1 MSSESLETIIK
12 NLKDEIN
19 EKTRQLEEANSRA
32 SKLQKQL
39 DQNVNES
46 SSKEV
51 NFAEV
56 WKENKILRRVIAKE
70 TEEVHSVYEKCVTVI
85 QKYQEL
91 EAQYKEVLSILLNAE
106 PASGSQG
113 LFAKLQKENQENKAA
128 LETMTN
134 KFTDEKNKCTALE
147 GQFKQVK
154 EELEALKSS
163 DPELNDK
170 AKLLEEINQLKEKL
184 NAKESEVDKL
194 NTQVTDL
201 TTKLEM
207 GKYGVNDE
215 APQALDDFINQS
227 KVEESEASEIEA
239 KYDAEKEERESK
251 TDPTKTVP
259 LNMPEIITSANS
271 RERALLLRIAE
282 LESQLN
288 ELKDKTGFELI
299 SNNGNGEN
307 QNKDG
312 KSWSFVPRVNVQ
324 ERGVNLLG
332 ISNREEEDEI
342 DPHNLP
348 NVDVSAINSPKP
360 EDRLKLASNSDEEN
374 LDENIDLDSEYE
386 ALLNKENVANKE
398 LITKLMDEVRKLRKE
413 LRKDKKER
421 RELVERLERSG
432 SILGSVPTSP
442 KAQIQDDDY
451 ENYTSNEVET
461 ETDNNDERATDRLQ
475 IVTRVANIVVEE
487 EEEQPEEQ
495 SSPINAEYTD
505 EAQSA
510 EEAEATRAAEEAEAA
525 RAAKQAEEI
534 AELLDRPAAEN
545 LDEANTRIKLLED
558 QIKKLVDQINSLQVE
573 SSLNTSAINGNDS
586 LISHDFQSALKRIAK
601 LQKKLDDRSKPPE
614 NMQQFEDEIARLRTE
629 LQESS
634 NHAQELQSLLDSFSK
649 TTNNGV
655 VEVVKENQNM
665 KKTIERKDKEIEDAT
680 KKGADILA
688 KYNEQQ
694 NTIKTLINELK
705 AAKAKNNESQRAI
718 SELNASV
725 EQLQQDL
732 DQADADAES
741 YKDDLTKLDEITA
754 KFYLVQTELDTTKI
768 KLDKTMALLKTKG
781 GPRAIYALE
790 EYDNIVGYKAEI
802 SAQKELLKEI
812 EEILG
817 LPQDSLLNLVD
828 KEGQP
833 RPAIENEDSE
843 NQQEQQQ
850 EEETNNEERIQ
861 KTKEALRKLLQGVRS
876 PGAASP
882 VEVTNHLLFESDND
896 FFNECDKLT
905 KENQRMRTILAQI
918 EEELHLEPGRL
929 TNRQIEDELVANE
942 GQENSESNHLPSG
955 WLNNL
960 VAENND
966 GNGLSIKTRDIN
978 LKKDEEE
985 EEEESEKGK
994 EIERL
999 NAENTNHQS
1008 KIGELEGNCEN
1019 LRRQI
1024 VILNN
1029 KISMLDTD
1037 RLTALQTNT
1046 ILADKC
1052 ADLQSKL
1059 TKAVNK
1065 LKASGN
1071 NLNTSLNVSANES
1084 NLAEFE
1090 NDYRQAR
1097 QRAEEFQNKIERLRS
1112 ELGKA
1117 KAELQRT
1124 ESLENQ
1130 VSELSSTINE
1140 MKKEKT
1146 ELQRRIAE
1154 LEITNA

>member
-1 MSSESLETIIK
+1 MSNESFQSVIDS
-12 NLKDEIN
+12 LKEELK
-19 EKTRQLEEANSRA
+19 EKSRQLEEANSRA
-32 SKLQKQL
+32 SNLQKQL
-39 DQNVNES
+39 DQNVNET

-70 TEEVHSVYEKCVTVI
+70 TEEVHSVYEKCVAVI

-91 EAQYKEVLSILLNAE
+91 EAQYKEVLSILLNSE
-106 PASGSQG
+106 PATASQG
-113 LFAKLQKENQENKAA
+113 LLAKLQKENEEHKAA

-134 KFTDEKNKCTALE
+134 RFTNKKSKYSALK
-147 GQFKQVK
+147 GQYKQVK

-163 DPELNDK
+163 DPEINDK
-170 AKLLEEINQLKEKL
+170 AKLLEEISQLKEQFK
-184 NAKESEVDKL
+184 AKESETDSL
-194 NTQVTDL
+194 NKQVLDL
-201 TTKLEM
+201 KMKLEI

-215 APQALDDFINQS
+215 APQAINDFISQ
-227 KVEESEASEIEA
+227 EQEATELEA

-251 TDPTKTVP
+251 TDPSKSVS
-259 LNMPEIITSANS
+259 LNMPEIITGANS
-271 RERALLLRIAE
+271 RERSLLLRIAE

-288 ELKDKTGFELI
+288 ELKDKTGYELV
-299 SNNGNGEN
+299 SSNSDGSNQNNNG
-307 QNKDG
+307 KP
-312 KSWSFVPRVNVQ
+312 WSFVPKVNVQ
-324 ERGVNLLG
+324 TRGVNLLG
-332 ISNREEEDEI
+332 VSNREEEDEI
-342 DPHNLP
+342 DPHDLP
-348 NVDVSAINSPKP
+348 NVDASAINSPKP
-360 EDRLKLASNSDEEN
+360 EDRHKLASNSDDN
-374 LDENIDLDSEYE
+374 LDDENIDIDSEYE
-386 ALLNKENVANKE
+386 ALLNSENVANKK
-398 LITKLMDEVRKLRKE
+398 LITKLMDEVKKLRKE
-413 LRKDKKER
+413 LHKDKKER

-432 SILGSVPTSP
+432 SILGSAPQSP

-475 IVTRVANIVVEE
+475 VITRVANIIEE
-487 EEEQPEEQ
+487 EEEQPDLQ
-495 SSPINAEYTD
+495 SSPVNAEETEES
-505 EAQSA
+505 EAQ
-510 EEAEATRAAEEAEAA
+510 RAAEEEEAA
-525 RAAKQAEEI
+525 RAAQEAEEL
-534 AELLDRPAAEN
+534 AALLDKPPAED
-545 LDEANTRIKLLED
+545 LDEANSRIKLLEE
-558 QIKKLVDQINSLQVE
+558 QIKKLCDQINNLQFQE
-573 SSLNTSAINGNDS
+573 SSINASTMNGNDS
-586 LISHDFQSALKRIAK
+586 LISHDFQAALKRIAK

-665 KKTIERKDKEIEDAT
+665 KKTIERKDKEIDDAT

-705 AAKAKNNESQRAI
+705 AAKAKNNESQKAI

-754 KFYLVQTELDTTKI
+754 KFYLNQTELDTTKI
-768 KLDKTMALLKTKG
+768 KLDKAMALLKTKG
-781 GPRAIYALE
+781 GPRALYALE

-802 SAQKELLKEI
+802 SAQKELLTEI
-812 EEILG
+812 EEVLG
-817 LPQDSLLNLVD
+817 LPQNSLLNLVD

-833 RPAIENEDSE
+833 RPDIENENNE
-843 NQQEQQQ
+843 NQQEEEQQQ
-850 EEETNNEERIQ
+850 KEEVNDEDRIQ
-861 KTKEALRKLLQGVRS
+861 RNKEALRRLLQGVKAS
-876 PGAASP
+876 SGSP
-882 VEVTNHLLFESDND
+882 VEVSNHLLFESSND
-896 FFNECDKLT
+896 FFNECDKLNEEYEKLT
-905 KENQRMRTILAQI
+905 KETKRMRTILAHV
-918 EEELHLEPGRL
+918 EEELHLEPGHL
-929 TNRQIEDELVANE
+929 TDRQIEDELVAGEN
-942 GQENSESNHLPSG
+942 QENADENNHLPSG

-960 VAENND
+960 VAQNN
-966 GNGLSIKTRDIN
+966 GGKGLLVKTRGIN
-978 LKKDEEE
+978 LDEEE
-985 EEEESEKGK
+985 EEEDGEKPK
-994 EIERL
+994 DKIQRL

-1008 KIGELEGNCEN
+1008 KIFELEGSCDA

-1024 VILNN
+1024 TTLNN
-1029 KISMLDTD
+1029 KLSLINTD
-1037 RLTALQTNT
+1037 RLAALQTNT
-1046 ILADKC
+1046 ILTDKC
-1052 ADLQSKL
+1052 ADLQRKL
-1059 TKAVNK
+1059 NRLNNK

-1090 NDYRQAR
+1090 NDYRLAKQK
-1097 QRAEEFQNKIERLRS
+1097 AEESQERIETLKA
-1112 ELGKA
+1112 ELGRA

-1124 ESLENQ
+1124 EGLENQ
-1130 VSELSSTINE
+1130 VNELSSTISE

-1154 LEITNA
+1154 LEIANA